1 MLANGHG
8 LAVADYI
15 SKKYFGEYAVSKKD
29 SVQDSFLYNI
39 LYSDVFNEKDYLNE
53 STLGIADL
61 TRMQNT
67 ISNVSL

>member
-15 SKKYFGEYAVSKKD
+15 SKKYFGEYA
-29 SVQDSFLYNI
+29 DSFLYNI